1 MLKMEGRG
9 NNVGMLKVTECE
21 LGGLKIIEP
30 KVFTDDR
37 GWFMES
43 YRKED
48 YEETGICC
56 EFVQDNRAYSKQ
68 GVLRGMHFQVKHPQD
83 KLLSVLRGEI
93 YDVAVDIRKDSKT
106 YGKWFGIRLSDE
118 NKKQVFIPKGFAH
131 GYLVLSKEAE
141 ILYKCSE
148 TYHPEDEGG
157 IAWDDP
163 KLAIQWPISVQSE
176 LIISEKDRN
185 WEGLL

>member
-1 MLKMEGRG
+1 
-9 NNVGMLKVTECE
+9 MLKVTECE
-21 LGGLKIIEP
+21 LEGLKIIEP
-30 KVFTDDR
+30 QIFADDR

-48 YEETGICC
+48 YEEVGICC

-68 GVLRGMHFQVKHPQD
+68 GVLRGMHFQVKYPQD

-106 YGKWFGIRLSDE
+106 YGKWFGIRLSDK

-131 GYLVLSKEAE
+131 GYLVVSKEAE
-141 ILYKCSE
+141 ILYK
-148 TYHPEDEGG
+148 
-157 IAWDDP
+157 
-163 KLAIQWPISVQSE
+163 LQ
-176 LIISEKDRN
+176 
-185 WEGLL
+185 

>member
-1 MLKMEGRG
+1 MLKMEGWG

-21 LGGLKIIEP
+21 LEGLKIIEP
-30 KVFTDDR
+30 QVFADDR
-37 GWFMES
+37 GWFMEL

-48 YEETGICC
+48 YEEAGICC

-68 GVLRGMHFQVKHPQD
+68 GVLRGMHFQVKYPQD

-93 YDVAVDIRKDSKT
+93 YDVAVDIRKDSKWT
-106 YGKWFGIRLSDE
+106 
-118 NKKQVFIPKGFAH
+118 FAH

-148 TYHPEDEGG
+148 IYHPEDEGG

>member
-1 MLKMEGRG
+1 
-9 NNVGMLKVTECE
+9 MLKVTECE
-21 LGGLKIIEP
+21 LEGLKIIEP
-30 KVFTDDR
+30 QVFFDDR

-48 YEETGICC
+48 YEKAGICC
-56 EFVQDNRAYSKQ
+56 EFVQDNRAYSKH
-68 GVLRGMHFQVKHPQD
+68 GVLRGMHFQVRYPQD

-93 YDVAVDIRKDSKT
+93 YDVTVDMRKDSKT

-148 TYHPEDEGG
+148 IYHPEDESG

-163 KLAIQWPISVQSE
+163 KLAIQWPISFQSE